1 MPSCLVVLF
10 LAGLAPATTLS
21 IQGASKISFDVE
33 AAKNRPV
40 SKVINLLKDMQKT
53 LEEEAKADEEVYDQ
67 LACWCETND
76 KEKSKAI
83 ADAEAKIKALNIAIE
98 ELTSASTR
106 LQAEIEQLE
115 TEVSKQQAGL
125 DKATAMRMKEQS
137 EFNTEEKDMLQAVSA
152 LKAAIVVIGKHHSA
166 ALLQGG
172 ASDSKI
178 LQVTTLIKHELQ
190 KHGSLLDGVLTHR
203 QRKLIGAFVQ
213 APESFFLQQKQAPSA
228 GSYAPQSGQILG
240 ILKQMLETFSS
251 NLSQSQK
258 EELKNSEDY
267 ENLKTTKEAEIA
279 AATAQIETKTQEL
292 ATTDEKL
299 AIAKTDLEDTEN
311 SLTADQKFL
320 MNLRQ
325 QCQTID
331 GEWEARQKT
340 RTEEMGAIS
349 KALEFLSSDE
359 AHDLFTKTFN
369 FVQRQSTLKSKV
381 RDQASKFLEQVGRKH
396 KNPKLVTLALQI
408 RLDAFTKVKAAIDD
422 MIAELSKEQADEV
435 KHKDFCVKE
444 LNLNQRA
451 TEDKER
457 EKSSLEATVDDLTM
471 TIDDLGSAIETLKAE
486 IKEMQFQMKRAGE
499 DREKENSEFQAT
511 VSDQRATQKLL
522 KQALEVLKGFYDKK
536 AAFMQ
541 KEGKQTPPT
550 GFKAYKKNESSGGVM
565 NMIQTIID
573 DAKLAENEAIT
584 AESDAQKAYESFVK
598 DTNASIEEK
607 TKDMTNKAEAKAKA
621 EVEKTRSEES
631 LEKVKLDLD
640 GLSSEAADLHQS
652 CDFTLKNF
660 EIRQTGRMQEIEA
673 LKQVKAILSGAKFAN
688 FLQSDV
694 FADDDSSVVSETQ
707 GSQDP
712 DFDPLQAYLD

>member
-1 MPSCLVVLF
+1 MPACFLLF
-10 LAGLAPATTLS
+10 LAGLAPAAALS
-21 IQGASKISFDVE
+21 IQGASKLSFDAE

-53 LEEEAKADEEVYDQ
+53 LEEEAKADEELYDQ

-76 KEKSKAI
+76 KEKSKSI

-98 ELTSASTR
+98 ELTGKSTR
-106 LQAEIEQLE
+106 LQAEIKQLE
-115 TEVSKQQAGL
+115 TEVSNQQAAL
-125 DKATAMRMKEQS
+125 SKATALRMKEQG
-137 EFNTEEKDMLQAVSA
+137 EFNADEKDMLQAVSA
-152 LKAAIVVIGKHHSA
+152 LKAAILVISKHHSA
-166 ALLQGG
+166 ALLQGS
-172 ASDSKI
+172 ASDSK
-178 LQVTTLIKHELQ
+178 QVTTLLQHVLQ
-190 KHGSLLDGVLTHR
+190 KHGSLLDGVLTHK
-203 QRKLIGAFVQ
+203 QRKIIGSFVQ

-258 EELKNSEDY
+258 DELKNSEDY
-267 ENLKTTKEAEIA
+267 ENLKATKEAEIA

-311 SLTADQKFL
+311 SLSADQKFL
-320 MNLRQ
+320 MTLKQ

-331 GEWEARQKT
+331 AEWEARQKT
-340 RTEEMGAIS
+340 RTEELAAVA
-349 KALEFLSSDE
+349 KALEILSGDD

-369 FVQRQSTLKSKV
+369 FLQRQSTVKSKT
-381 RDQASKFLEQVGRKH
+381 REQASKLLEVVARKN
-396 KNPKLVTLALQI
+396 KNPKLITLALQI
-408 RLDAFTKVKAAIDD
+408 RLDAFTKVKKAIDD
-422 MIAELSKEQADEV
+422 MIAELTKEQADEV

-444 LNLNQRA
+444 LNLNQRS
-451 TEDKER
+451 TENKER
-457 EKSSLEATVDDLTM
+457 EKAGLEADIDDLTM
-471 TIDDLGSAIETLKAE
+471 TIDDLAAAIETLKAE
-486 IKEMQFQMKRAGE
+486 IKEMQFQFKRAGE
-499 DREKENSEFQAT
+499 DREKENSEFQTT
-511 VSDQRATQKLL
+511 VNDQRATQKLL

-536 AAFMQ
+536 AALVQ
-541 KEGKQTPPT
+541 GAGKQTPPT

-565 NMIQTIID
+565 GMIQTIID
-573 DAKLAENEAIT
+573 DAKAAENEAIT

-598 DTNASIEEK
+598 ETNASIEEK
-607 TKDMTNKAEAKAKA
+607 SKDITNKAEAKAKA

-640 GLSSEAADLHQS
+640 GLSSDATDLHRA

-660 EIRQTGRMQEIEA
+660 EIRQTARMQEIEA
-673 LKQVKAILSGAKFAN
+673 LKQVKAILSGAKFSD
-688 FLQSDV
+688 FLQSDA
-694 FADDDSSVVSETQ
+694 FANDGSSVASVVAET
-707 GSQDP
+707 QDP

>member
-1 MPSCLVVLF
+1 MPACFLLF
-10 LAGLAPATTLS
+10 LAGLAPAAALS
-21 IQGASKISFDVE
+21 IQGASKLSFDAE

-53 LEEEAKADEEVYDQ
+53 LEEEAKADEELYDQ

-76 KEKSKAI
+76 KEKSKSI

-98 ELTSASTR
+98 ELTGKSTR
-106 LQAEIEQLE
+106 LQAEIKQLE
-115 TEVSKQQAGL
+115 TEVSNQQAAL
-125 DKATAMRMKEQS
+125 SKATALRMKEQG
-137 EFNTEEKDMLQAVSA
+137 EFNADEKDMLQAVSA
-152 LKAAIVVIGKHHSA
+152 LKAAILVISKHHSA
-166 ALLQGG
+166 ALLQGS
-172 ASDSKI
+172 ASDSK
-178 LQVTTLIKHELQ
+178 QVTTLLQHVLQ
-190 KHGSLLDGVLTHR
+190 KHGSLLDGVLTHK
-203 QRKLIGAFVQ
+203 QRKIIGSFVQ

-258 EELKNSEDY
+258 DELKNSEDY
-267 ENLKTTKEAEIA
+267 ENLKATKEAEIA

-311 SLTADQKFL
+311 SLSADQKFL
-320 MNLRQ
+320 MTLKQ

-331 GEWEARQKT
+331 AEWEARQKT
-340 RTEEMGAIS
+340 RTEELAAVA
-349 KALEFLSSDE
+349 KALEILSGDD

-369 FVQRQSTLKSKV
+369 FLQRQSTVKSKT
-381 RDQASKFLEQVGRKH
+381 REQASKLLEVVARKN
-396 KNPKLVTLALQI
+396 KNPKLITLALQI
-408 RLDAFTKVKAAIDD
+408 RLDAFTKVKKAIDD
-422 MIAELSKEQADEV
+422 MIAELTKEQADEV

-444 LNLNQRA
+444 LNLNQRS
-451 TEDKER
+451 TENKER
-457 EKSSLEATVDDLTM
+457 EKAGLEADIDDLTM
-471 TIDDLGSAIETLKAE
+471 TIDDLAAAIETLKAE
-486 IKEMQFQMKRAGE
+486 IKEMQFQFKRAGE
-499 DREKENSEFQAT
+499 DREKENSEFQTT
-511 VSDQRATQKLL
+511 VNDQRATQKLL

-536 AAFMQ
+536 AALVQ
-541 KEGKQTPPT
+541 GAGKQTPPT

-565 NMIQTIID
+565 GMIQTIID
-573 DAKLAENEAIT
+573 DAKAAENEAIT

-598 DTNASIEEK
+598 ETNASIEEK
-607 TKDMTNKAEAKAKA
+607 SKDITNKAEAKAKA

-640 GLSSEAADLHQS
+640 GLSSDATDLHQA

-660 EIRQTGRMQEIEA
+660 EIRQTARMQEIEA
-673 LKQVKAILSGAKFAN
+673 LKQVKAILSGAKFSD
-688 FLQSDV
+688 FLQSDA
-694 FADDDSSVVSETQ
+694 FANDGSSVASVVAET
-707 GSQDP
+707 QDP